1 MKIKKFQGRSFK
13 EVLETVKKEM
23 GPDAVILSSYSKKDP
38 LSEGSYI
45 EITAAIDAEDEIPA
59 AEVLNKRLNSEPDYE
74 LLKEI
79 EKLKAEVSILR
90 ESVTKLFPSL
100 DDISKRGLYNFLIK
114 NNVEPYLALMLIEKA
129 NDMNELRTALE
140 HEMNICRNNFDEER
154 GFIFYG
160 LPGVGKTTTVFKM
173 GRLLK
178 SNNEKIM
185 VISLDQRISSVA
197 YIKEVAIKLKCE
209 AKVVNEP
216 KELYKIMH
224 KEIDRKKLLIDTP
237 GDINMNLA
245 DDLKNLLKDMPIKK
259 CLLMDASMSMQSSFK
274 ALKTMDTASVDC
286 ISFSKIDLAQTY
298 GNLYNLTVLSGKPVS
313 FITSGS
319 YNEDTARIFPPN
331 TITTLV
337 VGGGYEN

>member
-1 MKIKKFQGRSFK
+1 
-13 EVLETVKKEM
+13 
-23 GPDAVILSSYSKKDP
+23 
-38 LSEGSYI
+38 
-45 EITAAIDAEDEIPA
+45 
-59 AEVLNKRLNSEPDYE
+59 
-74 LLKEI
+74 
-79 EKLKAEVSILR
+79 
-90 ESVTKLFPSL
+90 
-100 DDISKRGLYNFLIK
+100 
-114 NNVEPYLALMLIEKA
+114 MLIEKA

-224 KEIDRKKLLIDTP
+224 KEI
-237 GDINMNLA
+237 
-245 DDLKNLLKDMPIKK
+245 
-259 CLLMDASMSMQSSFK
+259 
-274 ALKTMDTASVDC
+274 
-286 ISFSKIDLAQTY
+286 
-298 GNLYNLTVLSGKPVS
+298 
-313 FITSGS
+313 
-319 YNEDTARIFPPN
+319 
-331 TITTLV
+331 
-337 VGGGYEN
+337 